1 MTCDSAGA
9 VLFDI
14 DGTLVD
20 SNYLHV
26 FAWQRAFVRAGH
38 PVDSWRIHRAIGM
51 GSDQLLEAL
60 LGEQADAIGD
70 TAKKAHSEEYAGLSD
85 LLRPFSHANDLV
97 RAVARAGA
105 KVVLATSAS
114 PEELER
120 LRATLGVEDSVA
132 EITSSQDVERAK
144 PEPDLVQVALQ
155 RAEVPADHAV
165 FVGDTVWDV
174 QAAGRAGVPCIG
186 VLTGGVSEAEL
197 TEAGAVAVYEDA
209 ATLLRDLEQS
219 PLTRAWQGL
228 PRRS

>member
-1 MTCDSAGA
+1 
-9 VLFDI
+9 
-14 DGTLVD
+14 
-20 SNYLHV
+20 
-26 FAWQRAFVRAGH
+26 
-38 PVDSWRIHRAIGM
+38 
-51 GSDQLLEAL
+51 
-60 LGEQADAIGD
+60 
-70 TAKKAHSEEYAGLSD
+70 
-85 LLRPFSHANDLV
+85 
-97 RAVARAGA
+97 VARAGA

-114 PEELER
+114 PDELER

-155 RAEVPADHAV
+155 RAEVPPDRAV

-219 PLTRAWQGL
+219 PLTRAATAVGSGGSSRVHRGGRPAPL
-228 PRRS
+228 RSAGTPAVRRRPHRRSRAGRRPS